1 MKKVS
6 KPYRQWSEQEI
17 NQIIYHSKQFN
28 DQSIDWTIISSHIKG
43 RTNQQ
48 CKSFYNNRIRK
59 FQFETDF
66 QRNKIQDLADSSILY
81 LLTFNNNEDKVQQ
94 TLIDN
99 YMFDI
104 FSLIQVVNQNKLNF
118 VNEKDLNILK
128 LIREIIIVY
137 NQHKSQWIKQIKLMG
152 VTDFKQ
158 QLVQPQQL
166 RLLISFMD
174 GLNCDNLF
182 LQISGIISEQ
192 IK

>member
-28 DQSIDWTIISSHIKG
+28 DQAIDWTIISSHIKG

>member
-1 MKKVS
+1 MQKVR

-28 DQSIDWTIISSHIKG
+28 NSSIDWTIISSHIKG

-66 QRNKIQDLADSSILY
+66 DRNTLHDLADGSILY
-81 LLTFNNNEDKVQQ
+81 LLKCNNNEDKVQQ

-104 FSLIQVVNQNKLNF
+104 FSLIHVVQENKLNF
-118 VNEKDLNILK
+118 VTDKDLNILK

-137 NQHKSQWIKQIKLMG
+137 NQHKQQWIKQIKFQG

-166 RLLISFMD
+166 RQLISLMD

-192 IK
+192 IQ